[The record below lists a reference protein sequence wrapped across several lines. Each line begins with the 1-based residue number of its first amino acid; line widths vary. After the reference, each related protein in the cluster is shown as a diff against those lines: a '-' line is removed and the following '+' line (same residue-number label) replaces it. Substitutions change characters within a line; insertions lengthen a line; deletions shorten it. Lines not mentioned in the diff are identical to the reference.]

1 MTTEIILV
9 EVSVYEKNL
18 KELVAEYER
27 IHVNYISRLREKNM
41 QDAKR
46 FLLQLESMN
55 QEIQLLTEEI
65 SQKIK
70 QITQENKYDGS

>member
-1 MTTEIILV
+1 MSTEIILV

-18 KELVAEYER
+18 KELLAEYER
-27 IHVNYISRLREKNM
+27 MHANYVSSLRDKNM
-41 QDAKR
+41 ADANR
-46 FLLQLESMN
+46 LLLQLESMN

-70 QITQENKYDGS
+70 QINQENKFGG